1 MGSRGAESLM
11 FMDIFDQILENLEL
25 ERELGTRT
33 VEIDRALLVPPT
45 VGKEAEPEPV
55 PKVAAQ
61 VSPESILQ
69 KEKDSAPVPRTPP
82 VSRSGPQAA
91 GGASSVP
98 SQSAP
103 RCDVAFFTGRPLSPA
118 GMEAMEKI
126 FDAIRKIKADAAIC
140 LNEECKSRVCVLL
153 GSDALKKRMPAAKA
167 VRGGWV
173 ATDDGTPAI
182 MTFSPD
188 YIFSHFQ
195 EGSPRMK
202 DAKLAMWNDIKSA
215 VARI

>member
-1 MGSRGAESLM
+1 
-11 FMDIFDQILENLEL
+11 MDIFDQILENLEL

-45 VGKEAEPEPV
+45 VEKAPKAEPAPKAAV
-55 PKVAAQ
+55 PN
-61 VSPESILQ
+61 SP
-69 KEKDSAPVPRTPP
+69 APVPQTETRKVQVPQTTQAPQ
-82 VSRSGPQAA
+82 SRPQAA
-91 GGASSVP
+91 GSIPVAPKS
-98 SQSAP
+98 SAP
-103 RCDVAFFTGRPLSPA
+103 QCDIAFFTGRPLSPA

-126 FDAIRKIKADAAIC
+126 FAAIRKIRSDVVIC
-140 LNEECKSRVCVLL
+140 LNEESKAKVYVLL
-153 GSDALKKRMPAAKA
+153 GSDALKKRYPTAKA

-173 ATDDGTPAI
+173 DGEPAI

-188 YIFSHFQ
+188 FIFSHFQ

-202 DAKLAMWNDIKSA
+202 DAKTDMWNDIKSA

>member
-1 MGSRGAESLM
+1 M

-45 VGKEAEPEPV
+45 VEKALKAEPV
-55 PKVAAQ
+55 PKAPAQAPNPPPAMLRTETRNVQ
-61 VSPESILQ
+61 VSQPPP
-69 KEKDSAPVPRTPP
+69 APQ
-82 VSRSGPQAA
+82 SRPQAA
-91 GGASSVP
+91 DSIPVAPKS
-98 SQSAP
+98 SAP
-103 RCDVAFFTGRPLSPA
+103 QCDIAFFTGRPLSPA

-126 FDAIRKIKADAAIC
+126 FAAIRKIRSDVVIC
-140 LNEECKSRVCVLL
+140 LNEERKAKVYVLL
-153 GSDALKKRMPAAKA
+153 GSDALKKRYPAAKA

-173 ATDDGTPAI
+173 DGEPAI

-188 YIFSHFQ
+188 FIFSHFQ
-195 EGSPRMK
+195 EGSPRMR
-202 DAKLAMWNDIKSA
+202 DAKMDMWNDIKSA

>member
-1 MGSRGAESLM
+1 
-11 FMDIFDQILENLEL
+11 MDIFDQILENLEL

-45 VGKEAEPEPV
+45 VEKAPKAEPAPKAAVPNPPAPV
-55 PKVAAQ
+55 PQTETRKVQVPQTTQAPQSSPQAA
-61 VSPESILQ
+61 
-69 KEKDSAPVPRTPP
+69 DSAPAAPKP
-82 VSRSGPQAA
+82 SG
-91 GGASSVP
+91 SL
-98 SQSAP
+98 
-103 RCDVAFFTGRPLSPA
+103 CDIAFFTGRPLSPA

-126 FDAIRKIKADAAIC
+126 FAAIRKIRSDVVIC
-140 LNEECKSRVCVLL
+140 LNEERKAKVYVLL
-153 GSDALKKRMPAAKA
+153 GSDALKKRYPAAKA

-173 ATDDGTPAI
+173 DGEPAI

-188 YIFSHFQ
+188 FIFSHFQ

-202 DAKLAMWNDIKSA
+202 DAKMDMWNDIKSA

>member
-1 MGSRGAESLM
+1 
-11 FMDIFDQILENLEL
+11 MDIFDQILENLEL

-45 VGKEAEPEPV
+45 VEQAPKTVSAPKAAALTSPASMPQTGTSNVQV
-55 PKVAAQ
+55 PQTPLVSQSRPQAA
-61 VSPESILQ
+61 
-69 KEKDSAPVPRTPP
+69 DSAP
-82 VSRSGPQAA
+82 AA
-91 GGASSVP
+91 PKP
-98 SQSAP
+98 SDP
-103 RCDVAFFTGRPLSPA
+103 LCDIAFFTGRPLSPA

-126 FDAIRKIKADAAIC
+126 FAAIRKIRSDVVIC
-140 LNEECKSRVCVLL
+140 LNEESKAKVYVLL
-153 GSDALKKRMPAAKA
+153 GSDALKKRYPTAKA

-173 ATDDGTPAI
+173 DGEPAI

-188 YIFSHFQ
+188 FIFSHFQ

-202 DAKLAMWNDIKSA
+202 DAKTDMWNDIKSA

>member
-1 MGSRGAESLM
+1 MGSRAAESLT

-45 VGKEAEPEPV
+45 VEKAPKAEPL
-55 PKVAAQ
+55 PKAPAPNPPAALPQ
-61 VSPESILQ
+61 AETGNVQASQTPQ
-69 KEKDSAPVPRTPP
+69 APQ
-82 VSRSGPQAA
+82 SSPQAA
-91 GGASSVP
+91 DSVP
-98 SQSAP
+98 VAPKTSSAP
-103 RCDVAFFTGRPLSPA
+103 QCDIAFFTGRPLSPA
-118 GMEAMEKI
+118 GVEAMEKI
-126 FDAIRKIKADAAIC
+126 FAAIRKMNSEAVIC
-140 LNEECKSRVCVLL
+140 LNEERKAKVYVLL
-153 GSDALKKRMPAAKA
+153 GSDALKKRLPTARA
-167 VRGGWV
+167 VRGNWE
-173 ATDDGTPAI
+173 TLDGVPAI

-202 DAKLAMWNDIKSA
+202 EAKLVMWNDIKSA

>member
-1 MGSRGAESLM
+1 M

-45 VGKEAEPEPV
+45 VEKAPKAEPAPKAAV
-55 PKVAAQ
+55 PN
-61 VSPESILQ
+61 PP
-69 KEKDSAPVPRTPP
+69 APVPQTETRKVQVSETPQTPQSIPQAADSVP
-82 VSRSGPQAA
+82 VAPKPSGPQ
-91 GGASSVP
+91 
-98 SQSAP
+98 
-103 RCDVAFFTGRPLSPA
+103 CDIAFFTGRPLSPA
-118 GMEAMEKI
+118 GTEAMEKI
-126 FDAIRKIKADAAIC
+126 FAAIRKIKSDAVIC
-140 LNEECKSRVCVLL
+140 LNEERKAKVYVLL
-153 GSDALKKRMPAAKA
+153 GSDALKQRYPTAKA

-173 ATDDGTPAI
+173 DGAPAM

-188 YIFSHFQ
+188 FIFSHFQ

-202 DAKLAMWNDIKSA
+202 DAKTDMWNDIKSA